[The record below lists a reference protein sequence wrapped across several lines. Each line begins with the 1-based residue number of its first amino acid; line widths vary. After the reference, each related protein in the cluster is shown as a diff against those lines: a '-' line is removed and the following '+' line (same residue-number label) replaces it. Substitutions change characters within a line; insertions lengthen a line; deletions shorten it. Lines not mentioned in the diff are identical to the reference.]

1 MTTAR
6 NTERDRFYQLRDA
19 RTVAYLESNGP
30 PSVLAPVAVY
40 ADDDACASQA
50 GQLGLLTLV
59 NQLIRFHRVVRV
71 FTSNPD
77 VALLTPPVR
86 GGATLRDE
94 LVSLAAAID
103 PYGQFEVQTSP
114 EAYPA
119 TVSIGL
125 GENCRADLNWYL
137 GCDGSVGELGN
148 SPSSMGHGSSSD
160 LRGAGVASV
169 LGASA
174 AMRGVLGMPVVPR
187 KLSAWNFEEGDA
199 ADRGPATLPAVDV
212 GRTLMIGAGAVAT
225 SVVYWLMQWGH
236 CGSWTIADAD
246 LVALHNTNRCV
257 LFFPADAGWLNGQA
271 RSKSRCLAQY
281 LRSVRTIDKWY
292 DEAVEAQEDVF
303 DTVLVLANE
312 RDVRTAV
319 SHRNDPIQFQAT
331 TSPLWRAQLH
341 RHIVSVD
348 DCPRC
353 RMSEVRA
360 GTLNCSKAPIAT
372 EDNPDRP
379 DAALPFLSVASGLML
394 VSALQR
400 LQLGRIGSS
409 HLNVWGWD
417 FKSTH
422 QMAQSGIRRCDDDCT
437 IRLKPHALRE
447 IASATRWRD
456 EPWLQS
462 ALT

>member
-1 MTTAR
+1 MTTAP

-19 RTVAYLESNGP
+19 RTVAYLERNGP
-30 PSVLAPVAVY
+30 PVLAPVAVH
-40 ADDDACASQA
+40 ADDDACATQA
-50 GQLGLLTLV
+50 GQLALLTLV
-59 NQLIRFHRVVRV
+59 NQLMRFHRVVRV

-77 VALLTPPVR
+77 VALLTPSVR
-86 GGATLRDE
+86 GGVTLRDE

-103 PYGQFEVQTSP
+103 PYSQFDIHTRL
-114 EAYPA
+114 ATYPA
-119 TVSIGL
+119 AVSIGL
-125 GENCRADLNWYL
+125 GENCRADLDWYL
-137 GCDGSVGELGN
+137 GCERSVGELGN
-148 SPSSMGHGSSSD
+148 SPSSLGHGSSSD
-160 LRGAGVASV
+160 LRGAGVAAV

-174 AMRGVLGMPVVPR
+174 VMRGVLGMPVVPR

-199 ADRGPATLPAVDV
+199 ADPGPAALPAVDV
-212 GRTLMIGAGAVAT
+212 GRTLMVGAGAVAT
-225 SVVYWLMQWGH
+225 SVVYWLMQWGN
-236 CGSWTIADAD
+236 CGPWTVADAD

-257 LFFPADAGWLNGQA
+257 LFFPADAGWLNGPV
-271 RSKSRCLAQY
+271 RSKARCLEQY
-281 LRSVRTIDKWY
+281 LSDVRAIDKWY
-292 DEAVEAQEDVF
+292 DEAVEAHTDIF

-312 RDVRTAV
+312 RDVRTRV

-341 RHIVSVD
+341 RHIVGVD

-360 GTLNCSKAPIAT
+360 PTLNCSEGPIAT

-394 VSALQR
+394 VSALQH
-400 LQLGRIGSS
+400 LQLGRLGSS
-409 HLNVWGWD
+409 PLNVWGWD

-422 QMAQSGIRRCDDDCT
+422 QMAQSGIRRCDDGCT
-437 IRLKPHALRE
+437 IRLEPNALRE
-447 IASATRWRD
+447 IASATRWRH

>member
-6 NTERDRFYQLRDA
+6 NSERDYFYQQRDA

-30 PSVLAPVAVY
+30 PSVLAPVAVH
-40 ADDDACASQA
+40 ADDDACDSQA
-50 GQLGLLTLV
+50 GQLALLTLV
-59 NQLIRFHRVVRV
+59 NQLMRFHRVVRV
-71 FTSNPD
+71 FTPNPD

-94 LVSLAAAID
+94 LVSLAAGID
-103 PYGQFEVQTSP
+103 PYSQFKLQTSP
-114 EAYPA
+114 EDCSA

-125 GENCRADLNWYL
+125 GGNCRDDLDWYL
-137 GCDGSVGELGN
+137 GWDRSVGELGR
-148 SPSSMGHGSSSD
+148 SPSSLGHGSSSD

-174 AMRGVLGMPVVPR
+174 AMRAVLGMPVVPR
-187 KLSAWNFEEGDA
+187 KLSAWNFEEGDDA
-199 ADRGPATLPAVDV
+199 ERGPAALPAVDA
-212 GRTLMIGAGAVAT
+212 GRTLMVGAGAVAT

-236 CGSWTIADAD
+236 RGSWAVADAD

-271 RSKSRCLAQY
+271 LRKSRCLAQY
-281 LRSVRTIDKWY
+281 LRGVRSIDEWY
-292 DEAVEAQEDVF
+292 HEAVEAQEEVF

-312 RDVRTAV
+312 YDVRTLV

-341 RHIVSVD
+341 RHIVRVD

-360 GTLNCSKAPIAT
+360 ATLRCSEAPIAT

-394 VSALQR
+394 VSALQH
-400 LQLGRIGSS
+400 LQLGRLGSS

-422 QMAQSGIRRCDDDCT
+422 QMTQSGIRRCDDDCT
-437 IRLKPHALRE
+437 IRLEPHALRE
-447 IASATRWRD
+447 IASATCWRH